1 MKRFLIIFL
10 SVLTLMPVYS
20 QKKKTTTTKR
30 TKTTVVD
37 KKTQLKNQASAAQAK
52 RKQSQERARQL
63 QRSVKESLDSVLIL
77 DNNIGK
83 QRVIVDSL
91 QKEIRSLNSQ
101 VTKLNREL
109 KQLQKELEDRKSK
122 YANSLVRLRRHR
134 TVQQKLAFIFS
145 ADNFEQVFR
154 RMRYLQEYSTY
165 QQAQGKMLA
174 EKQLE
179 VKTKQHEILQ
189 MKSKVQKRL
198 SSVEKHKKELES
210 MRKRSKDKINYLN
223 KNLSTVNKQ
232 ISDLQKQEKALN
244 DQIDRI
250 IQEEIEAARKKA
262 EAERKEK
269 ERKLAEAKAAKE
281 KALAEQKKA
290 KSSAEKK
297 AAQKKV
303 EEAEKSVKEAQKR
316 VGEKIDVWESDASD
330 LKLSSNFASNKGR
343 LPMPITGKYSIVG
356 HYGRYTVQGL
366 RNVQLD
372 NKGIDIRGQQGA
384 KARSV
389 FNGEVSSVF
398 QYGGRYIIMVRHG
411 SYISVYSGLTH
422 VSVKKNQKVST
433 GQALGTVGKN
443 SDGQIELHFQLRKE
457 STRLNPEIWLK

>member
-1 MKRFLIIFL
+1 MKRFLIILL
-10 SVLTLMPVYS
+10 SVVTLLPVYS
-20 QKKKTTTTKR
+20 QTKKTTTAKKA
-30 TKTTVVD
+30 KTTTVD
-37 KKTQLKNQASAAQAK
+37 KKTQLKNQASATQAK
-52 RKQSQERARQL
+52 RKQSQQRAQQL

-77 DNNIGK
+77 DNSIGK

-109 KQLQKELEDRKSK
+109 KQLQKELEDRKTK
-122 YANSLVRLRRHR
+122 YANSLVRLRKHR
-134 TVQQKLAFIFS
+134 TVEQKLTFVFS
-145 ADNFEQVFR
+145 AETFEQIFR
-154 RMRYLQEYSTY
+154 RMRYLQEYSSY
-165 QQAQGKMLA
+165 QKAQGKMLN
-174 EKQLE
+174 EKQME
-179 VKTKQHEILQ
+179 VKAKQHEILQ
-189 MKSKVQKRL
+189 MKSKVQTRL
-198 SSVEKHKKELES
+198 NSVEKHKKELES
-210 MRKRSKDKINYLN
+210 MRKRSQDKVNYLN
-223 KNLSTVNKQ
+223 KNLTTVKKQ
-232 ISDLQKQEKALN
+232 IADLQKQEKALN

-262 EAERKEK
+262 EAERKEQ

-303 EEAEKSVKEAQKR
+303 EEAETSVKEAQKK
-316 VGEKIDVWESDASD
+316 VGEKIDAWESDASD
-330 LKLSSNFASNKGR
+330 VKLSSNFVSNKGR
-343 LPMPITGKYSIVG
+343 LPMPITGKYSVVG
-356 HYGRYTVQGL
+356 HYGRYTVKGL

-384 KARSV
+384 KARSI
-389 FNGEVSSVF
+389 FDGEVSSVF
-398 QYGGRYIIMVRHG
+398 QYGGRYIVMVRHG

-433 GQALGTVGKN
+433 KQAIGTVGKN
-443 SDGQIELHFQLRKE
+443 SDGHVELHFQLRKE
-457 STRLNPEIWLK
+457 STRLNPELWLK